1 MAYPSSSD
9 AVRIFDTT
17 LRDGE
22 QSPGA
27 SLTSAEK
34 LEIARQLSRL
44 GVDVI
49 EAGFPAASPDD
60 HEAVWRIAAE
70 VSTPEG
76 PIVAGLARTHQGD
89 IESAW
94 RSVCDAAKPRIHC
107 FLATSDL
114 HMEHKLGMTREQ
126 VLVRTSEMVAYA
138 HSLCPDVEFSPE
150 DASRSDGAFL
160 VEVLAAAIESGATT
174 LNIPDTVGYAMPE
187 EYAAVIRHLI
197 DSTPGGDQ
205 VSGPST
211 ATTIWDSPPPTPW
224 PESGP
229 VRGKPR

>member
-1 MAYPSSSD
+1 MAHPSNPD
-9 AVRIFDTT
+9 TVRIFDTT

-94 RSVCDAAKPRIHC
+94 RSVWDAAKPRIHC
-107 FLATSDL
+107 FLATSDRHHVVFGL
-114 HMEHKLGMTREQ
+114 RS
-126 VLVRTSEMVAYA
+126 RTDRSRR
-138 HSLCPDVEFSPE
+138 FSRRPM
-150 DASRSDGAFL
+150 SR
-160 VEVLAAAIESGATT
+160 ATAR
-174 LNIPDTVGYAMPE
+174 PVQS
-187 EYAAVIRHLI
+187 V
-197 DSTPGGDQ
+197 
-205 VSGPST
+205 PS
-211 ATTIWDSPPPTPW
+211 
-224 PESGP
+224 
-229 VRGKPR
+229 